1 MKLIET
7 AISET
12 SVWMRFADKSDPEH
26 ATKWVDFQIPLAS
39 LAHPFAQQSPLGN
52 PENKLLAEVRLSAL
66 RAVRDVIGGEIQRLT
81 ELAGRSGR

>member
-12 SVWMRFADKSDPEH
+12 SVWMRYADETNPDD
-26 ATKWVDFQIPLAS
+26 ATQWVDFQIPLKN
-39 LAHPFAQQSPLGN
+39 LAHPFGSSPLGD
-52 PENKLLAEVRLSAL
+52 PESSLLAEVRLSAL

-81 ELAGRSGR
+81 TLAGRSGR